1 MKRLR
6 TSLFWLHL
14 VLGIAAAGTISITAF
29 TGAMMSF
36 EKQVLG
42 WLDRDRSRVVPPTEA
57 ARALSIQS
65 LQETVRESVPGA
77 RPGTITVYADP
88 QRAWMFQ
95 LGRTNTVY
103 VDPYSG
109 DIRPQGSATARLF
122 FQTMLQ
128 WHRWLGTANPEGSGP
143 GGGERREGNR
153 PVAISA
159 RQIASTAV
167 GVSSILLGIL
177 SLSGLYLWYPRS
189 LTPARLWKAIR
200 PQLRL
205 QGKARDW
212 NWHSTLGFWAGPA
225 LVVMTTTGTVM
236 AFRDFGNWLYG
247 RPPEPLVVS
256 PVAADGDRGSA
267 AGARVGSGAR
277 TASIGPDAL
286 LAIAQRE
293 FPAWEQITIR
303 QPGGRRG
310 PAQAGGAS
318 MRTNTGPQALTVLVH
333 TRHAWMAAPA
343 QLQIHPQTG
352 EVLLREGPTDGGWR
366 RVLRRLNRTIH
377 TGEVAGFVG
386 QSVALLACLTALL
399 LVVTGL
405 SLSVRRLMAA
415 RKRWKTSGSGL
426 VPSVDTAKP

>member
-1 MKRLR
+1 MKRVR

-14 VLGIAAAGTISITAF
+14 VLGIAAAGTIAITAF
-29 TGAMMSF
+29 TGAMMAF

-42 WLDRDRSRVVPPTEA
+42 WLDRDLSRVVPPSESA
-57 ARALSIQS
+57 KALPLQS
-65 LQETVRESVPGA
+65 LLETARETVPGA

-88 QRAWMFQ
+88 QRAWQFQ

-109 DIRPQGSATARLF
+109 DLRPQGAATARSF
-122 FQTMLQ
+122 FQTMIR
-128 WHRWLGTANPEGSGP
+128 WHRWLGTANPEGAGP

-153 PVAISA
+153 PAGTSA
-159 RQIASTAV
+159 RQIASTVV
-167 GVSSILLGIL
+167 GVSSILLCVL

-189 LTPARLWKAIR
+189 LTPARLWKAVR

-212 NWHSTLGFWAGPA
+212 NWHSTLGFWAAPA
-225 LVVMTTTGTVM
+225 LIVMTTTGSVM
-236 AFRDFGNWLYG
+236 AFRDVGNWLYG
-247 RPPEPLVVS
+247 RPPEPLVLS
-256 PVAADGDRGSA
+256 PVAAEGDRGDA
-267 AGARVGSGAR
+267 AAARPGGGTR
-277 TASIGPDAL
+277 MASIGPDAL
-286 LAIAQRE
+286 LEIAQRE

-303 QPGGRRG
+303 QTGGRRG

-333 TRHAWMAAPA
+333 IRDAWIATPA
-343 QLQIHPQTG
+343 QLQVHPQTG

-377 TGEVAGFVG
+377 TGEVAGFFG
-386 QSVALLACLTALL
+386 QGVALLACLTALL

-405 SLSVRRLMAA
+405 SLSVRRLIAA
-415 RKRWKTSGSGL
+415 WKRWRTSGPGL
-426 VPSVDTAKP
+426 APSVNTGKP